1 MSSTMYDVI
10 MELPLL
16 QGISREYV
24 SAFLEKTYV
33 EFINSAEGSK
43 LMQAG
48 ETENFLLYIISG
60 KVESKWENRT
70 GEIAITFTLGE
81 KSLIDA
87 AHLFGMSRIMPY
99 TLQALTNV
107 SLLRIEKSQFL
118 AFLDK
123 QPIYLLNFINY
134 LSLRAQKGIESLA
147 CQRDAS
153 LRSLMATWI
162 NAVTPTEAED
172 IMVHASTYILSRYS
186 NLSAEAVRR
195 ALAAMQSEGL
205 INRKRDIISITSR
218 RQFLQELFS

>member
-16 QGISREYV
+16 QGITREHV

-33 EFINSAEGSK
+33 EFINSAQGTQ

-48 ETENFLLYIISG
+48 DTEDSLLYIISG
-60 KVESKWENRT
+60 TVEAEWKNTS

-87 AHLFGMSRIMPY
+87 SHLFGMSREIPY
-99 TLQALTNV
+99 TLHALTDV

-134 LSLRAQKGIESLA
+134 LSLRAQKGLQSITNRS
-147 CQRDAS
+147 DAS
-153 LRSLMATWI
+153 LRSLLSSWI
-162 NAVTPTEAED
+162 NIVTPTEAQG
-172 IMVHASTYILSRYS
+172 IVIHATTTILSRYS
-186 NLSAEAVRR
+186 NLSVEAVRR
-195 ALAAMQSEGL
+195 ALGAMQNDGL
-205 INRKRDIISITSR
+205 IRRKREIIAITSR
-218 RQFLQELFS
+218 RQFLQSLFG